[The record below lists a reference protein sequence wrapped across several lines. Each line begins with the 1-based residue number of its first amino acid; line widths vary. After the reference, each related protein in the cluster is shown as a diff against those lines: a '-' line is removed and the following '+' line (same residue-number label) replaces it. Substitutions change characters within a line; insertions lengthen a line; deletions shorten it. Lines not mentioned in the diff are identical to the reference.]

1 MLTREAATARLDG
14 LRNHNH
20 QQRITLLP
28 AQEENSMTTA
38 LITGASSGIGA
49 VYARRLAARGH
60 NLVLVARATDR
71 LNTLADELRNAHNVV
86 IEVITADLVDAV
98 QLDPILQRLRSDPPI
113 DILVNNAGAGLIGGF
128 VTADPAEMNGLLR
141 LNVLAPTLLASAVIG
156 GMIQRGDG
164 AIINISSVLALLPEY
179 SPGIYAATKSYLMTF
194 SQGLAAEVASKGVYV
209 QAVLPAATRTEI
221 FERAGGD
228 ISKVPNIMEAEDLVD
243 AALIGFDRKELVTI
257 PAVPDAASWAAF
269 EQARGV
275 LASGFNNSE
284 PAERYRNKN

>member
-243 AALIGFDRKELVTI
+243 AALIG
-257 PAVPDAASWAAF
+257 
-269 EQARGV
+269 
-275 LASGFNNSE
+275 
-284 PAERYRNKN
+284 